1 MSILGY
7 AILAFCIGCGVVYIA
22 AVISDGNPK
31 ALFFTAIVCIIIAIV
46 GGIYYFGY
54 TASGSRYMVDTK
66 SELMNGL
73 DRTVTVYTADGQ
85 ILAQYEGKIDL
96 QANEG
101 GYVKFDFDGKRYIY
115 YNCFVETIANIR

>member
-1 MSILGY
+1 MGILSY
-7 AILAFCIGCGVVYIA
+7 IILAVSIGCAIVYLA
-22 AVISDGNPK
+22 AMISDANP
-31 ALFFTAIVCIIIAIV
+31 TAIILTAIACTIIAIG

-73 DRTVTVYTADGQ
+73 DRTITVYTADGQ
-85 ILAQYEGKIDL
+85 ILAQYQGKIDL

-101 GYVKFDFDGKRYIY
+101 GYVKFDFEGKRYIY
-115 YNCFVETIANIR
+115 YNCFVETIANIN